1 VSQVT
6 DLEKGQE
13 SSETGKGEGDSH
25 PNDGTA
31 KEHLVTLLEAELQQ
45 QEHLMLGYQR
55 ENIKL
60 CQEMK
65 QLKVRLTFPFLFRS
79 VAV

>member
-1 VSQVT
+1 M
-6 DLEKGQE
+6 DFEKGQE
-13 SSETGKGEGDSH
+13 SSAVGKGDGDSRV
-25 PNDGTA
+25 NDGTVR
-31 KEHLVTLLEAELQQ
+31 EHRITLLETELQQ

-65 QLKVRLTFPFLFRS
+65 QLKVRLTCGFLFPS
-79 VAV
+79 FIV

>member
-1 VSQVT
+1 M
-6 DLEKGQE
+6 DFEKGQE
-13 SSETGKGEGDSH
+13 SSAIGKGEGDSQS
-25 PNDGTA
+25 NDGTA
-31 KEHLVTLLEAELQQ
+31 KERLVTLLETELQQ

-65 QLKVRLTFPFLFRS
+65 QLKVRLTFDII
-79 VAV
+79 

>member
-1 VSQVT
+1 M
-6 DLEKGQE
+6 DFEKGQE
-13 SSETGKGEGDSH
+13 SSGIRKAEGDSH
-25 PNDGTA
+25 NS
-31 KEHLVTLLEAELQQ
+31 EHLVTLLETELQQ

-65 QLKVRLTFPFLFRS
+65 QLKVRLIPYMI
-79 VAV
+79 V